1 MNKSWPRSAQGYS
14 PFQGCQRQALL
25 QPVAD
30 SPTNDTPRE
39 EIEDDREIQP
49 ALGGPDIADIDT
61 PLPVGLFTG
70 KVLTQKVGGD
80 RTGVIAVRGFLEAAF
95 FLLAFSALSRIS
107 RATRCRPMVKP
118 SADKST
124 CMRGLP

>member
-1 MNKSWPRSAQGYS
+1 MTKSWPRSTQGYS

-95 FLLAFSALSRIS
+95 FYW
-107 RATRCRPMVKP
+107 P
-118 SADKST
+118 SARYRASVGRHDA
-124 CMRGLP
+124 GQ